1 MDRDMKVGILL
12 NRHCE
17 MLGKL
22 KYTTQNLTN
31 VKENQKQNKLLWN
44 IEGRMS
50 LTDLRRRIKVG

>member
-1 MDRDMKVGILL
+1 ML

-22 KYTTQNLTN
+22 ECTMQKLTN

-44 IEGRMS
+44 VEGRVS
-50 LTDLRRRIKVG
+50 LRDLRGRIKVG